1 MQGAWSLSRSQ
12 RPFWKKARGHPVG
25 LAAGPCAEEKQTYLT
40 CETPPPSRLF
50 ASNVNENRLGSSH
63 DSIFAHAAR
72 PRRTLPFP
80 SADRSALSRDSS
92 SPWVPPGAGP
102 FGFFARLMFA
112 GVYGD
117 IIQKPGLYTGRLDQI
132 NFWCLPL
139 FSETLPAIF
148 FMGVDLIG
156 IVTKSGIQTLSKLRH
171 IEPPRRTRVGG
182 RYPGDRERGQVTT
195 RGGERHAYLCR
206 LALRR
211 RANSP
216 GSRRFGS
223 RSSFFIN
230 LA

>member
-12 RPFWKKARGHPVG
+12 RPFWKKARCHPVG

-102 FGFFARLMFA
+102 FGFSQGSCLQVSTEISSKNLGCILVGLIRLIS
-112 GVYGD
+112 GVCRYF
-117 IIQKPGLYTGRLDQI
+117 QKPYRL
-132 NFWCLPL
+132 
-139 FSETLPAIF
+139 F
-148 FMGVDLIG
+148 FLWAWI
-156 IVTKSGIQTLSKLRH
+156 
-171 IEPPRRTRVGG
+171 
-182 RYPGDRERGQVTT
+182 
-195 RGGERHAYLCR
+195 
-206 LALRR
+206 
-211 RANSP
+211 
-216 GSRRFGS
+216 
-223 RSSFFIN
+223 
-230 LA
+230 